1 MAKSRLE
8 LQALL
13 EELLGSRNVY
23 YQPPESVKM
32 RYPAIV
38 YERSKI
44 EQRHANDSTYI
55 QSRVYELTVIDDDPE
70 SEIVEK
76 VALLPMCRY
85 DRQFVSDNLYHDTFT
100 IYF

>member
-8 LQALL
+8 LQTLL

-44 EQRHANDSTYI
+44 EYRHANDSAYM

-70 SEIVEK
+70 SDIVDRI
-76 VALLPMCRY
+76 ALLPMCRY
-85 DRQFVSDNLYHDTFT
+85 DRRFVSDNLYHDTFT